1 MVTMIFFPFTE
12 SSANS
17 FWSHEVAQYQ
27 EQPDTWRLSST
38 HSYILVSEWGLEVFV
53 FIPSISSQSRGVSP
67 VSSSQIAIP
76 VI

>member
-1 MVTMIFFPFTE
+1 MVTMIFFSFTE

-27 EQPDTWRLSST
+27 EQQDTWRLSST
-38 HSYILVSEWGLEVFV
+38 HSNILVSEWGLEVFV
-53 FIPSISSQSRGVSP
+53 FIPTISSQNRGASS